1 MIKGYEGFIKQ
12 IVNREVESLAQAVV
26 SLAKRY
32 SSSKPVF
39 EATVSVEDIISKMSE
54 QQAAK
59 NKELE
64 EKFPELKK
72 IFDEALKFE
81 NEVIKPY
88 NDDLG
93 KKFDELIN
101 NAEAE
106 EEGVSGV
113 LKALGKFVKEV
124 GVMKSM
130 KMIKDVVKMASKG
143 ISFENKVSKIIPDG
157 EKYELPAIGVV
168 TGGQVS
174 EAQEIIDTIKSA
186 LTIKN
191 LMKLI
196 SGKGDEIE
204 IDYKT
209 QDGGTATGQIK
220 DIVVK
225 DDGGIEVSIDNEKVG
240 VVKKD
245 ITEIPEQEANDESKE
260 EQDAQK
266 KIGMVQ
272 NDPVK
277 MKSVARYAEFLRRGK
292 EPEIKTINDLV
303 DDELAKLGKQ

>member
-1 MIKGYEGFIKQ
+1 MIKGYEAFNEQMGM
-12 IVNREVESLAQAVV
+12 REVESLAHAVLF
-26 SLAKRY
+26 LAKRY
-32 SSSKPVF
+32 SRRKPVF
-39 EATVSVEDIISKMSE
+39 EATISVEDTISQMSE
-54 QQAAK
+54 QQATK

-64 EKFPELKK
+64 GKFPELKK

-143 ISFENKVSKIIPDG
+143 ISFENRVSKIIPEG

-174 EAQEIIDTIKSA
+174 EAQEIIDTVKSA

-209 QDGGTATGQIK
+209 KDGGTATGQIK
-220 DIVVK
+220 DIVIK
-225 DDGGIEVSIDNEKVG
+225 DDGAIEVSIENDKVG

-245 ITEIPEQEANDESKE
+245 ITEIPEQEAEAESNE

-266 KIGMVQ
+266 KIGMIQ
-272 NDPVK
+272 NDPAK

-292 EPEIKTINDLV
+292 EPEIKTINDLL
-303 DDELAKLGKQ
+303 DDELAKLPK

>member
-1 MIKGYEGFIKQ
+1 M
-12 IVNREVESLAQAVV
+12 ESLANAVV
-26 SLAKRY
+26 YLVKKFSVRTPILEASV
-32 SSSKPVF
+32 SS
-39 EATVSVEDIISKMSE
+39 EDLISKMSE
-54 QQAAK
+54 AQAAK

-106 EEGVSGV
+106 EGGVAGT
-113 LKALGKFVKEV
+113 LKALGKFVKEI

-130 KMIKDVVKMASKG
+130 KMIKDVIKMASKG
-143 ISFENKVSKIIPDG
+143 ISFENSVSKIIPDG
-157 EKYELPAIGVV
+157 EKYELPGIGIV

-174 EAQEIIDTIKSA
+174 EAQEIIDTVKSA
-186 LTIKN
+186 LTVKN

-196 SGKGDEIE
+196 SGKADEIE

-209 QDGGTATGQIK
+209 KDGGEATGKIK
-220 DIVVK
+220 DLIVK
-225 DDGGIEVSIDNEKVG
+225 DDGGIEVSIENDKVG

-245 ITEIPEQEANDESKE
+245 ITEIPEQDAEGESKE
-260 EQDAQK
+260 EQETQNK
-266 KIGMVQ
+266 LGEIQ
-272 NDPVK
+272 NDPAK

-292 EPEIKTINDLV
+292 EPEIKTINDLI
-303 DDELAKLGKQ
+303 DDEISKLK